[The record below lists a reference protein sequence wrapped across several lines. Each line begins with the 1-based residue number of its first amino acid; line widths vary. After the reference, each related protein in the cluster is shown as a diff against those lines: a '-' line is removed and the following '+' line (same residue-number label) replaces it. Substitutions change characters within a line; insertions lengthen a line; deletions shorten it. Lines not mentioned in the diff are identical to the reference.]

1 MNDHVHGRRVRTLH
15 AYRLGQ
21 NPALTLDVMIDLGM
35 SESMIA
41 RYLDMDDADFKA
53 LLKSYN
59 IVCQPRPQRR
69 SEKPA
74 SLGAKWRALL
84 LQ

>member
-1 MNDHVHGRRVRTLH
+1 MNDHVHGRRVGSQH

-41 RYLDMDDADFKA
+41 RYLGMGDADFRA
-53 LLKSYN
+53 LLKTHN
-59 IVCQPRPQRR
+59 VVCQPRPQRQAP
-69 SEKPA
+69 KPPGF
-74 SLGAKWRALL
+74 GAKWRALL